1 MGRRRRGKISLW
13 DLVMTVTETRE
24 VGPLLALGT
33 SGGKAASRVSEDLP
47 SRVTLELVLQA
58 CER

>member
-1 MGRRRRGKISLW
+1 
-13 DLVMTVTETRE
+13 MTVTETRE